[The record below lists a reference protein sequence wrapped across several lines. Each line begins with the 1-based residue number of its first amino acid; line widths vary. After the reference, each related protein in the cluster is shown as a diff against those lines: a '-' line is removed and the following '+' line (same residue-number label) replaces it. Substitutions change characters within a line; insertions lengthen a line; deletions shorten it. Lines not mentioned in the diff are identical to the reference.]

1 MTWSTASA
9 SIFYSIIGILARF
22 YLLIGFFT
30 LFLHI
35 AAAFK
40 MNYGIGDDRP
50 SPFPWLGYHRSP
62 AVPHHPEMIH
72 ILGL

>member
-1 MTWSTASA
+1 MEYRLSLH
-9 SIFYSIIGILARF
+9 ILQYYWHLGAILSS
-22 YLLIGFFT
+22 YWFFT